1 MTASEGKKS
10 DREDDDKDEEP
21 PEDGDNENEGP
32 EEPGPEEKGPEE
44 PRPNKDMDETRDQ
57 KQKRPPPTVL
67 PKPKPKAKPLGEI
80 PVFISSFGDRTTPV
94 GSLVRLDA
102 VVKSDTDVNV
112 EWRKNNE
119 AINFEDLSHFTV
131 ISEGNLYS
139 LLITET
145 SENDS
150 GVYTCL
156 LTNNT
161 GTAKCSAK
169 LEITGKF
176 FFAICGVSLILKWCL

>member
-1 MTASEGKKS
+1 MTTSEGKKS
-10 DREDDDKDEEP
+10 DREDDDDKDEEQ
-21 PEDGDNENEGP
+21 PEDEDNENEGSEEPGPKEKGP
-32 EEPGPEEKGPEE
+32 EEPGPN
-44 PRPNKDMDETRDQ
+44 RDLDETPDE

-80 PVFISSFGDRTTPV
+80 PVFVSSFGNRTAQV

-102 VVKSDTDVNV
+102 VIKSQTDVNV
-112 EWRKNNE
+112 EWRKNDE
-119 AINFEDLSHFTV
+119 VINFEDFSHFTV

-156 LTNNT
+156 LTNNA

-169 LEITGKF
+169 LEIAGKLSLQF
-176 FFAICGVSLILKWCL
+176 CGVSILLK